1 MSDNQQPEQA
11 APVAA
16 VEPVAPAPMPMQ
28 PQYQMQQPVAAVPH
42 HGSGMAVASLV
53 LGIVSLVLCWI
64 WVVGI
69 PVGIL
74 AIVFGVLS
82 KKQPANKGMAM
93 AGLVTGI
100 IGVVLAIVIIVIAL
114 TTVNK
119 AANDLED
126 AIDRINKSSKGST
139 LKTR

>member
-1 MSDNQQPEQA
+1 MSDNQQPEQT
-11 APVAA
+11 APVATP
-16 VEPVAPAPMPMQ
+16 EPVAPAPMPMQ

-42 HGSGMAVASLV
+42 HGSGMAVAALV
-53 LGIVSLVLCWI
+53 LGIISLVLCWI
-64 WVVGI
+64 WFIGI
-69 PVGIL
+69 PIGIL

-100 IGVVLAIVIIVIAL
+100 IGVVLAIVIVVIAL

-126 AIDRINKSSKGST
+126 AIDRINKSSNST
-139 LKTR
+139 RRN